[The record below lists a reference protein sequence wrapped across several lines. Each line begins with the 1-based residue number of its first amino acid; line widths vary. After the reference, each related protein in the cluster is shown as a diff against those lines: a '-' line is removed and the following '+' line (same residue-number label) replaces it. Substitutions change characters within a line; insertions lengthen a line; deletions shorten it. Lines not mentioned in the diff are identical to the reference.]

1 MSFTEF
7 YVVRDRLGCNCSE
20 HHAPFGG
27 VQRCRCSAP
36 ARRPGTLRRPRCR
49 TEFTEIQSR
58 AVQTGRVRALQV
70 TAQDS
75 GENPRPRR
83 RLLPAGTCDE
93 RREADAGTEIPL
105 RAHVE
110 RPGKNPVRCPHVQ
123 CLHSHSPEEHT
134 VLLEC
139 DSTVKEAFLRHLK
152 VYKLRRSISIAP
164 CPDLSLWALLPLVTQ
179 MKDLKP
185 EVTDLQQV
193 VVLEE
198 DPRTTF
204 MGWRLI
210 VGGDVKPTDIVAS
223 SLERDIEEYHRHRYA
238 LGLPEGVN
246 DLPPGVAL
254 PLESNLVYM
263 QGISFSK
270 GCYLG
275 QELTARTHHTG
286 VVRKRLMPVCLSAP
300 AEGLEE
306 GLELHT
312 QSGKLAGKHRSGVGD
327 VGLGLIR
334 LAHAKESLVLKTSE
348 VGAVTVQV
356 SVPNWWPK
364 ESKDK

>member
-1 MSFTEF
+1 MRLS
-7 YVVRDRLGCNCSE
+7 VVCSG
-20 HHAPFGG
+20 A
-27 VQRCRCSAP
+27 A
-36 ARRPGTLRRPRCR
+36 A
-49 TEFTEIQSR
+49 
-58 AVQTGRVRALQV
+58 
-70 TAQDS
+70 
-75 GENPRPRR
+75 
-83 RLLPAGTCDE
+83 RLLPAGRGPFAVPAAARSSRRFSQEQSRPAEFGRYRLPHRTLVKIHGRDADSFLQGLVTNDVKLMRE
-93 RREADAGTEIPL
+93 RRSL
-105 RAHVE
+105 YAHML
-110 RPGKNPVRCPHVQ
+110 NVQ
-123 CLHSHSPEEHT
+123 GRTLFDVLMYSPEEHT